1 MIKIYGNCPQ
11 CTMLKKELER
21 MSIQFI
27 SDSANSEILD
37 RAEKAGIM
45 SLPIVTIDDVLLLKN
60 SIKEKLDYI
69 KANCMRKE

>member
-11 CTMLKKELER
+11 CTMLKKELEK
-21 MSIQFI
+21 MNIQFT

-37 RAEKAGIM
+37 RAEKEGII
-45 SLPIVTIDDVLLLKN
+45 SLPIVTIGDVLLLKN

-69 KANCMRKE
+69 KSNCVRKE